1 MTSSPEPSD
10 APAPP
15 PTSVEQSS
23 PEPERAEEC
32 APDPAREAQA
42 RAEPDAPGVAGLG
55 GDLLRVVA
63 VLALVATVIARG
75 LAPALPGSAAGIA
88 GWIHASDTASML
100 LSQLLVVSG
109 ALVVFRLLIRT
120 LRHGELGVV
129 YRLLAVPLG
138 AAALTIIM
146 AAAQAPARPAMSL
159 GLAVITSVMAIAAT
173 FPTLAAPRTRA
184 AGFVLGVVGTASFVH
199 VLARMLALRASEQ
212 ALASLFTMAQS
223 VSTLSFVL
231 DVASIALVA
240 VWLGARNR
248 SRATAVAVVLVGVS
262 ALVAWGA
269 MRGSGD
275 NASLWEVLASRSLA
289 GMTQGPAPL
298 VLVPLRYSVGI
309 LALLAAA
316 AVLAVPGRN
325 PAVQALFAL
334 ALLARTSTD
343 IPLCALCLVI
353 AALLGPLAS
362 LAERRDGKGEPTDRT
377 PYQTAEAPR
386 DQPAASA
393 GTSD

>member
-1 MTSSPEPSD
+1 MTSTPERSD
-10 APAPP
+10 EPAPSPSSLEQDGQQPAEDQP
-15 PTSVEQSS
+15 PLRSEEKDAEREQPSS
-23 PEPERAEEC
+23 RGTGS
-32 APDPAREAQA
+32 
-42 RAEPDAPGVAGLG
+42 GVAGLG
-55 GDLLRVVA
+55 GDLYRVVA
-63 VLALVATVIARG
+63 VLALAATIISRG

-88 GWIHASDTASML
+88 SWIRASETASIL

-120 LRHGELGVV
+120 LRQSDLGVV

-146 AAAQAPARPAMSL
+146 AAAQASARPAMAL
-159 GLAVITSVMAIAAT
+159 GLAVITSIVAIAAT

-199 VLARMLALRASEQ
+199 VLARVLAIRASEQ

-240 VWLGARNR
+240 VWLGARSR
-248 SRATAVAVVLVGVS
+248 SRATVVAVALVGIS
-262 ALVAWGA
+262 ALLAWGA
-269 MRGSGD
+269 VRGSNEG
-275 NASLWEVLASRSLA
+275 ASLWQVLASRSLA
-289 GMTQGPAPL
+289 GMSRNPAPL
-298 VLVPLRYSVGI
+298 VLVPLRYSVQI
-309 LALLAAA
+309 LALLTA
-316 AVLAVPGRN
+316 AVVLVVPRRN
-325 PAVQALFAL
+325 GAVQALFAL

-343 IPLCALCLVI
+343 IPLCALCLII

-362 LAERRDGKGEPTDRT
+362 LTERTIETAAPDDRGA
-377 PYQTAEAPR
+377 YRTAEAHDDAR
-386 DQPAASA
+386 PA
-393 GTSD
+393 